1 MVKILSRDVFFFDI
15 SNIHVSISEW
25 CGKLKLAYFSG
36 SISVFPIIETIAND
50 IIEYTVINIIFIT
63 DR

>member
-1 MVKILSRDVFFFDI
+1 MI
-15 SNIHVSISEW
+15 SSDNSISER

-36 SISVFPIIETIAND
+36 SITAFSIIETIAND
-50 IIEYTVINIIFIT
+50 IIEYTATNIISIT